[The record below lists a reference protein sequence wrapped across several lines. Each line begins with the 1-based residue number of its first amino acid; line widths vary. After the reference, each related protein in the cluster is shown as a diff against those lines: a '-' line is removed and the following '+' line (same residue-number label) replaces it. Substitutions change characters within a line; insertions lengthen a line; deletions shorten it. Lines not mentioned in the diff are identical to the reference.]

1 MAYDKSGLRAFCPTN
16 PDGRKGKMLEPCW
29 SFAAGGRQ
37 LDQGWDGLKLAEFEI
52 SELRHNLES
61 PPKVC
66 LWPDNST
73 SYLKSTP
80 CQAGGYGCQ
89 WGGAEPL

>member
-1 MAYDKSGLRAFCPTN
+1 MVCPTN
-16 PDGRKGKMLEPCW
+16 LKGRKGKMGGETAACISKMLEPCW

-37 LDQGWDGLKLAEFEI
+37 RDRGQGKLAEFEI

-61 PPKVC
+61 TPKVC
-66 LWPDNST
+66 LWPDHST